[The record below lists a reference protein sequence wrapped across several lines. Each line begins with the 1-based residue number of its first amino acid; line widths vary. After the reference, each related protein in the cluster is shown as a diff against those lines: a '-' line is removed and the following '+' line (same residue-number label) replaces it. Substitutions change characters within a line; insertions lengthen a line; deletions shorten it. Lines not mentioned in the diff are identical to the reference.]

1 MKLRGISVVALL
13 AVCASLLAAAP
24 ANAVTRNL
32 PNANSPTNAVG
43 LIVTY
48 KAGVSLLAPNGE
60 PTGENFAGVELG
72 APVQMGER
80 MAAVPFEND
89 LTDSEARE
97 ALAGIQNDPRVES
110 AQFNEFVEMAT
121 VRSAPISSQIF
132 PSNEPV
138 QLPIVIRTAV
148 KPASLAPISA
158 QDAWLSGTTERVTVS
173 WAKALAGYSGTVI
186 GYRVQIYASGAW
198 RTLKSLTSAS
208 ARSYTTTTSYLKAG
222 TQSRFR
228 VAAITKRYS
237 KTYVGYYKYVYV
249 TPTTLPQVRDV
260 LTLRNNLTQLQAS
273 WTNYATAWERG
284 GLEVSYSVVVRKP
297 DNSEV
302 PCVVTSPNNCT
313 VSNLQ
318 SGTTYTVSLV
328 VTNARGSVS
337 LNKNLLFNAPAPV
350 NASANTH
357 YSKQWYLKSSENY
370 SAKVSEAW
378 TTESG
383 LDEVIVAVLDTGYTD
398 HSDIPSSSILPGYD
412 FISSA
417 SSANDGNGRDSDAH
431 DAGDYSGNEN
441 SSWHGT
447 HVAGIIAAADN
458 AQGVVG
464 IAPHVKILPVRV
476 LGADG
481 GTTADIISAIY
492 WAAGIH
498 RSGVADNPNKASV
511 INMSIGGQ
519 SNGCDAGTE
528 AALAAAKAAGITVVT
543 AAGNDNYLA
552 SQSYP
557 GNCYPTINIGSS
569 GRNGTPSFYSNFSNA
584 GTVGSNGQPFGVDLS
599 APGGDY
605 CQGGSA
611 AQIYST
617 LNTGTTSPGSESY
630 AYEIGTSMASPVVA
644 GIVALMYSA
653 KLRQDPAMT
662 FNGAFVESVWDA
674 LATTATPF
682 ASDSPQNCVATGQ
695 LSIRDGSAYGG
706 YGPGIVNARA
716 ALTAILQ

>member
-1 MKLRGISVVALL
+1 MKLRGFSGVALFAVL
-13 AVCASLLAAAP
+13 ASMLTATP
-24 ANAVTRNL
+24 AHSVTRNL
-32 PNANSPTNAVG
+32 PNSSSATNAVG

-72 APVQMGER
+72 SPVQMGER
-80 MAAVPFEND
+80 MAAIPFEID
-89 LTDSEARE
+89 LSETDAKK

-121 VRSAPISSQIF
+121 VRSAPISSQIL
-132 PSNEPV
+132 PSTEPV

-148 KPASLAPISA
+148 RPASLAPISA
-158 QDAWLSGTTERVTVS
+158 QDAWLSGTTERVTVT
-173 WAKALAGYSGTVI
+173 WAKAIAGYTGTVI

-208 ARSYTTTTSYLKAG
+208 TRSYTTTTNYLKAG
-222 TQSRFR
+222 TPSRFR

-249 TPTTLPQVRDV
+249 TPTTVPQIRDV
-260 LTLRNNLTQLQAS
+260 LALRNNLTQLQAS
-273 WTNYATAWERG
+273 WTNYTTAFDRG
-284 GLEVSYSVVVRKP
+284 GLDVSYSVVVKKP
-297 DNSEV
+297 DNTEV
-302 PCVVTSPNNCT
+302 TCVSTGENNCS

-328 VTNARGSVS
+328 VTNSRGSIS
-337 LNKNLLFNAPAPV
+337 LNKTLRFNVPV
-350 NASANTH
+350 TINASSNNH
-357 YSKQWYLKSSENY
+357 YAKQWYLKSSETY
-370 SAKVSEAW
+370 SAKVSDAW
-378 TTESG
+378 STESG
-383 LDEVIVAVLDTGYTD
+383 LEEVIVAVLDTGYTD
-398 HSDIPSSSILPGYD
+398 HTDIPSSSILPGYD

-431 DAGDYSGNEN
+431 DAGDYSGNN
-441 SSWHGT
+441 ASSWHGT

-458 AQGVVG
+458 TQGVVG

-498 RSGVADNPNKASV
+498 KAGVPDNPNKASV
-511 INMSIGGQ
+511 INMSIGGE

-543 AAGNDNYLA
+543 AAGNDNYFA
-552 SQSYP
+552 SLSYP

-569 GRNGTPSFYSNFSNA
+569 GKNGTPSFYSNFSNA

-605 CQGGSA
+605 CQGGVT

-617 LNTGTTSPGSESY
+617 INSGTRGPGSESY
-630 AYEIGTSMASPVVA
+630 AYEIGTSMASPVVS

-653 KLRQDPAMT
+653 KLRQNPSII

-682 ASDSPQNCVATGQ
+682 ASERPQNCVATGK
-695 LSIRDGSAYGG
+695 LSIRDGSVYGS